1 MKALVTMT
9 GSPTSIFVVRRLRDL
24 GYEVTA
30 IDSNQRS
37 YCSYSNAV
45 QKTLVAPSLREQ
57 PRQFAEFVLGELK
70 QTAYDVYFPV
80 FECGFLMAYYQD
92 EIRQMTRMVSMPYP
106 DIQAAHNKENLQV
119 FGRKA
124 GVKVIENTLAPASLA
139 EARSLCRAID
149 YPVVIKGKSSC
160 NAHGQSIVL
169 DPAGLD
175 QIYLS
180 LVERQGWTANL
191 PLIQPFITGS
201 MISSVSLACQGQR
214 MGGVLFKALR
224 TVPRVGGTSSY
235 RETIDHPVCEQF
247 DRQLIE
253 TLNWT
258 GFISFDYMQ
267 DDKTGEVFLIDCN
280 PRLAPGVALGYFA
293 GADLIQ
299 GCLDLAYGRPI
310 GPLGRAAPGV
320 RSKLDFL
327 DLGWM
332 LHILGDTKLSPR
344 QKGRYYLE
352 WAKRSDAH
360 DDILDWRD
368 LRPHAALYLFLLRH
382 APRLLGP
389 HGGEIFYQH
398 ALFQAPVFQA
408 QLGEPDVFER
418 A

>member
-30 IDSNQRS
+30 IDSNRRS

-57 PRQFAEFVLGELK
+57 PRLFAEFVLDELK
-70 QTAYDVYFPV
+70 RSAYDVYFPI

-92 EIRQMTRMVSMPYP
+92 EIRQMTRMVSMPYS

-124 GVKVIENTLAPASLA
+124 GVNVIENTFAPTSLE
-139 EARSLCRAID
+139 EARSLCQSID

-175 QIYLS
+175 QIYQS
-180 LVERQGWTANL
+180 LVDRQGWSTNL

-201 MISSVSLACQGQR
+201 LISSVSLASQGR
-214 MGGVLFKALR
+214 KAGGVMFKALR

-235 RETIDHPVCEQF
+235 RETVDHSVCEQY
-247 DRQLIE
+247 DSQLIE
-253 TLNWT
+253 ALNWT

-293 GADLIQ
+293 GTDMIQ
-299 GCLDLAYGRPI
+299 GYLDLAYGREPA
-310 GPLGRAAPGV
+310 PLDRAMPGI
-320 RSKLDFL
+320 RSKLSFL

-332 LHILGDTKLSPR
+332 LHIIGDRSLLPARKWQYFLDWTK
-344 QKGRYYLE
+344 KTGAY
-352 WAKRSDAH
+352 
-360 DDILDWRD
+360 DDILDWHD
-368 LRPHAALYLFLLRH
+368 LRPVAALYLYLLRH
-382 APRLLGP
+382 SARLLGSQ
-389 HGGEIFYQH
+389 GGETFYRH
-398 ALFQAPVFQA
+398 ALFQEPVFQA
-408 QLGEPDVFER
+408 QLDRV
-418 A
+418 

>member
-1 MKALVTMT
+1 MMRALVTMT
-9 GSPTSIFVVRRLRDL
+9 GSPTSIFVVRRLHDL

-30 IDSNQRS
+30 IDSNRRS

-57 PRQFAEFVLGELK
+57 PRQFAEFVLSELK
-70 QTAYDVYFPV
+70 RSAYDVYFPV

-92 EIRQMTRMVSMPYP
+92 EIRQLTRMVSMPYP
-106 DIQAAHNKENLQV
+106 DIQAAHNKENLQI

-124 GVKVIENTLAPASLA
+124 DVRVIENTHAPTSLE
-139 EARSLCRAID
+139 EARSLCQTID

-175 QIYLS
+175 QIYLN
-180 LVERQGWTANL
+180 LVERQGWTTNL
-191 PLIQPFITGS
+191 PLIQQFITGS
-201 MISSVSLACQGQR
+201 MISSVSFANQGQKV
-214 MGGVLFKALR
+214 GGVIFKALH
-224 TVPRVGGTSSY
+224 TVPRIGGTSSY

-247 DRQLIE
+247 DRRLIE

-293 GADLIQ
+293 GTDMIQ
-299 GCLDLAYGRPI
+299 GYLDLAYGRTPR
-310 GPLGRAAPGV
+310 PLDRAMPGI
-320 RSKLDFL
+320 RSKLSFL

-332 LHILGDTKLSPR
+332 LHIISDRSLLPK
-344 QKGRYYLE
+344 QKWQFFLE
-352 WAKRSDAH
+352 WIKRTGAY
-360 DDILDWRD
+360 DDILDWHD
-368 LRPHAALYLFLLRH
+368 LLPVAALYLYLVRH
-382 APRLLGP
+382 AVRLLGP

-398 ALFQAPVFQA
+398 ALFQESIFWA
-408 QLGEPDVFER
+408 QLESV
-418 A
+418 